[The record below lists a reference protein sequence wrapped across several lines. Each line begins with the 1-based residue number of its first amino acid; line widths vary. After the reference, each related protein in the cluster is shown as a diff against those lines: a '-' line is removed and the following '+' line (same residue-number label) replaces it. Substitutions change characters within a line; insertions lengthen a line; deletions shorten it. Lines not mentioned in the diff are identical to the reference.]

1 MKMNEIRNL
10 SEEELSK
17 QFHDLKKE
25 LEDMKLKNRISPLEN
40 PMRIASVGK
49 IVERLAMDMSNRN
62 SK

>member
-25 LEDMKLKNRISPLEN
+25 LEEMKLKNRISPLEN
-40 PMRIASVGK
+40 PMRIASTRK
-49 IVERLAMDMSNRN
+49 IVARLTMEMSNRN

>member
-25 LEDMKLKNRISPLEN
+25 LEDMKLKNRLSPLEN
-40 PMRIASVGK
+40 PMRIASTRK
-49 IVERLAMDMSNRN
+49 IVARLTMEMSNRN

>member
-25 LEDMKLKNRISPLEN
+25 LEDMKLKNRITPLEN
-40 PMRIASVGK
+40 PMRIASTRK
-49 IVERLAMDMSNRN
+49 IVARLTMEMSNRN

>member
-25 LEDMKLKNRISPLEN
+25 LEDIKLKNRISPLEN
-40 PMRIASVGK
+40 PMRIASTRK
-49 IVERLAMDMSNRN
+49 IVARLTMEMSNRN

>member
-40 PMRIASVGK
+40 PMRIASTRK
-49 IVERLAMDMSNRN
+49 IVARLTMEMSNRN

>member
-10 SEEELSK
+10 NEEELSK

-40 PMRIASVGK
+40 PMRIASTRK
-49 IVERLAMDMSNRN
+49 IVARLTMEMSNRN

>member
-25 LEDMKLKNRISPLEN
+25 LEDMKLKKSH
-40 PMRIASVGK
+40 
-49 IVERLAMDMSNRN
+49 
-62 SK
+62 

>member
-17 QFHDLKKE
+17 QFHDMKKE
-25 LEDMKLKNRISPLEN
+25 LEDMKLKNRITPLEN
-40 PMRIASVGK
+40 PMRISSTRK
-49 IVERLAMDMSNRN
+49 IVARLTMEMSNRN

>member
-17 QFHDLKKE
+17 QFHDFKKE

-40 PMRIASVGK
+40 PMRIASTIK
-49 IVERLAMDMSNRN
+49 IVARLTMEMSNRN

>member
-1 MKMNEIRNL
+1 MNEIRNL

-25 LEDMKLKNRISPLEN
+25 LDDMKLKNRISPLEN
-40 PMRIASVGK
+40 PMRIASTRK
-49 IVERLAMDMSNRN
+49 IVARLTMEMSNRN

>member
-1 MKMNEIRNL
+1 MNEIRNL

-25 LEDMKLKNRISPLEN
+25 LEDMKLKNRITPLEN
-40 PMRIASVGK
+40 PMRIASTRK
-49 IVERLAMDMSNRN
+49 IVARLTMEMSNRN

>member
-25 LEDMKLKNRISPLEN
+25 LDDMKLKNRISPLEN
-40 PMRIASVGK
+40 PMRIASTRK
-49 IVERLAMDMSNRN
+49 IVARLTMEMSNRN

>member
-10 SEEELSK
+10 SQEELSK

-40 PMRIASVGK
+40 PMRIASTRK
-49 IVERLAMDMSNRN
+49 IVARLTMEMSNRN

>member
-10 SEEELSK
+10 SEEELLK

-25 LEDMKLKNRISPLEN
+25 LEDMKLKNRITPLEN
-40 PMRIASVGK
+40 PMRIASTRK
-49 IVERLAMDMSNRN
+49 IVARLTMEMSNRN

>member
-40 PMRIASVGK
+40 PMRIASTRK
-49 IVERLAMDMSNRN
+49 IVARLTMEMSNRN
-62 SK
+62 TK

>member
-40 PMRIASVGK
+40 PIRIATTRK
-49 IVERLAMDMSNRN
+49 IVARLTMEMSNRN

>member
-25 LEDMKLKNRISPLEN
+25 LEDMKLKNRISPLET
-40 PMRIASVGK
+40 PMRIASTRK
-49 IVERLAMDMSNRN
+49 IVARLTMEMSNRN

>member
-25 LEDMKLKNRISPLEN
+25 LEDMKLKNRISPSRE
-40 PMRIASVGK
+40 SDEDSK
-49 IVERLAMDMSNRN
+49 YKKN
-62 SK
+62 SRKAYYGNV

>member
-10 SEEELSK
+10 SAEELSK
-17 QFHDLKKE
+17 QFHDMKKE

-40 PMRIASVGK
+40 PMRIASTRK
-49 IVERLAMDMSNRN
+49 IVARLTMEMSNRN

>member
-25 LEDMKLKNRISPLEN
+25 LEDMKLKNRLSPLEN
-40 PMRIASVGK
+40 PMRIASTRK
-49 IVERLAMDMSNRN
+49 IVARLTMEMSKRN